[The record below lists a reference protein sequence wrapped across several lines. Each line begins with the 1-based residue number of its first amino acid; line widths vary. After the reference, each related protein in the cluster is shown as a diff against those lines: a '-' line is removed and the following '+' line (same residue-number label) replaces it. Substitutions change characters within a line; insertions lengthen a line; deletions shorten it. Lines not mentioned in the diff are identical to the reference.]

1 MGFFPRYIKYAC
13 TNKAGRRGARFV
25 YRNIVQVIYV
35 CLCVLT
41 VVYTC
46 VLTVYYMPYNIAWSI
61 AIDQRSAGPKA
72 QKNLPKYI
80 YLNFFN

>member
-1 MGFFPRYIKYAC
+1 MGFFPRYIKYAR
-13 TNKAGRRGARFV
+13 TYKGEGGAMGR
-25 YRNIVQVIYV
+25 YRNIVQIVYM

-61 AIDQRSAGPKA
+61 AIDQCSAGPKA

-80 YLNFFN
+80 YINFFN

>member
-1 MGFFPRYIKYAC
+1 MYI
-13 TNKAGRRGARFV
+13 NKVGR
-25 YRNIVQVIYV
+25 YRNIVQVVYV

-41 VVYTC
+41 VIYTC

-61 AIDQRSAGPKA
+61 AIDQCSAGPKA

>member
-1 MGFFPRYIKYAC
+1 MYI
-13 TNKAGRRGARFV
+13 NKVGR

-46 VLTVYYMPYNIAWSI
+46 VLTVYYMPYNIVWSI
-61 AIDQRSAGPKA
+61 AIDQCSAGPKA

>member
-13 TNKAGRRGARFV
+13 TYKGEGGKGG
-25 YRNIVQVIYV
+25 YRNIVQIVYV

-61 AIDQRSAGPKA
+61 AIDQCSAGPKA

>member
-1 MGFFPRYIKYAC
+1 MQI
-13 TNKAGRRGARFV
+13 V
-25 YRNIVQVIYV
+25 YVW
-35 CLCVLT
+35 LCVLT

-46 VLTVYYMPYNIAWSI
+46 VLTVCEYYIPYNMP
-61 AIDQRSAGPKA
+61 SADPKA

>member
-1 MGFFPRYIKYAC
+1 MKQMYI
-13 TNKAGRRGARFV
+13 NKVGR

-61 AIDQRSAGPKA
+61 AIDQCWVYPKL